1 MRRMTATITSTVV
14 NLHARRTREA
24 KQKSVTAL
32 CADRAGGMISSY
44 QRDTGESQTPT
55 AAEHTGTPHQL
66 HRPRVPG
73 PDVGEKWPIW
83 KSAAFLVAYCS
94 VAWGFI
100 GLALWLL
107 LR

>member
-1 MRRMTATITSTVV
+1 MAATITSTVV

-24 KQKSVTAL
+24 NKKSVTAL
-32 CADRAGGMISSY
+32 RVDRAGGMISSY

-55 AAEHTGTPHQL
+55 AAERAGAPHQL
-66 HRPRVPG
+66 HKPRVPG
-73 PDVGEKWPIW
+73 PDVGPRWPVW
-83 KSAAFLVAYCS
+83 KSAAFLIVYCS

-100 GLALWLL
+100 GLAFWLL